1 LNQDSGA
8 PARRVTSS
16 GRESTVLWN
25 LRTDRLQEN
34 AVAAAPGQSDLEL
47 RGVSKHFGSYQA
59 LDDVSFTV
67 DRGEF
72 VAIMGPSGCG
82 KTTLLR
88 TIAGLE
94 TPDGGTIRSRGRDL
108 ESLPVHKRG
117 TRLVWQSYALFPHL
131 DVRRNIEFGL
141 TFQKLDAQTIKG
153 KVAAIAGMVQLTDF
167 LDRRVTK
174 LSGGQRQRVAIARAL
189 VTEPDLLLLDEP
201 LSALDPHL
209 RVRMQGE
216 MKRLQQ
222 RLGISFIYVTH
233 NQSEAFSMAD
243 RIVVMDKGHVDQI
256 GTPKQ
261 LCLWPK
267 TRFTAQF
274 VGTNNIIDGNVLEL
288 NGDIA
293 TIECPAGRL
302 YATLSET
309 TVTRG
314 SWPAPRS
321 TVTLVIQASKVRRQP
336 NGAPYENRVSGV
348 LTDKDFNGTQ
358 VTYFVRLPDGSEM
371 RAIVADPFSQAP
383 ISLGTIL
390 DLYWSPE
397 DSVVLGASVV
407 PSAENMPGAKTYVRL
422 GG

>member
-1 LNQDSGA
+1 M
-8 PARRVTSS
+8 ARPRAALFHY
-16 GRESTVLWN
+16 RRDPRLLWTQ
-25 LRTDRLQEN
+25 RTDRSLEEG
-34 AVAAAPGQSDLEL
+34 AVAAKAAGASDLEL
-47 RGVSKHFGSYQA
+47 RAVNKRFGPYQA

-94 TPDGGTIRSRGRDL
+94 TPDSGTIRSRGRDL
-108 ESLPVHKRG
+108 DALPVHKRG

-131 DVRRNIEFGL
+131 NVRRNIEFGL
-141 TFQKLDAQTIKG
+141 TFQKLDARTIKD
-153 KVAAIAGMVQLTDF
+153 KVAAIAEMVQLTEF

-243 RIVVMDKGHVDQI
+243 RIVVMDKGHIDQI

-274 VGTNNIIDGNVLEL
+274 VGTNNIIDGKVLEV

-293 TIECPAGRL
+293 VIECPAGCFF
-302 YATLSET
+302 ATLSDL

-321 TVTLVIQASKVRRQP
+321 TVTLVIQASKMRRQP
-336 NGAPYENRVSGV
+336 TGAPHENRVSGL
-348 LTDKDFNGTQ
+348 LTDTDFNGAQ

-371 RAIVADPFSQAP
+371 RVIVADPFAQP
-383 ISLGTIL
+383 VIELGTAL

-397 DSVVLGASVV
+397 DSVVLGASVT
-407 PSAENMPGAKTYVRL
+407 PSAENMPGSKTYARL

>member
-1 LNQDSGA
+1 
-8 PARRVTSS
+8 
-16 GRESTVLWN
+16 VLWTQRSE
-25 LRTDRLQEN
+25 LVHE
-34 AVAAAPGQSDLEL
+34 ASPPASEGPADLDL
-47 RGVSKHFGSYQA
+47 RGVGKRFGSYQA
-59 LDDVSFTV
+59 LDNVSFTV

-88 TIAGLE
+88 IIAGLE
-94 TPDGGTIRSRGRDL
+94 SPDTGTIHSRGRDL
-108 ESLPVHKRG
+108 EALPVHKRG

-131 DVRRNIEFGL
+131 NVRRNIEFGL
-141 TFQKLDAQTIKG
+141 TFQRLDAQTIKD
-153 KVAAIAGMVQLTDF
+153 KVAAIAEMVQLTEF
-167 LDRRVTK
+167 LERRVTK

-243 RIVVMDKGHVDQI
+243 RIVVMDKGQIDQV
-256 GTPKQ
+256 GTPRQ
-261 LCLWPK
+261 LCLTPK

-274 VGTNNIIDGNVLEL
+274 VGTNNIIDGKVAEV

-293 TIECPAGRL
+293 TVETSAGRFH
-302 YATLSET
+302 ATLSET

-314 SWPAPRS
+314 SWPTPRS
-321 TVTLVIQASKVRRQP
+321 TITLVIQASKVRRTP
-336 NGAPYENRVSGV
+336 NGTPNENSVRGV
-348 LTDKDFNGTQ
+348 LTDSDFNGTQ

-371 RAIVADPFSQAP
+371 RVVVADPFSQAP
-383 ISLGTIL
+383 VSLGTVI

-397 DSVVLGASVV
+397 DSIVLGPSVV
-407 PSAENMPGAKTYVRL
+407 PSAENLPGARTYARL

>member
-1 LNQDSGA
+1 VLSTQRSELVHEASPPA
-8 PARRVTSS
+8 PEGPA
-16 GRESTVLWN
+16 
-25 LRTDRLQEN
+25 
-34 AVAAAPGQSDLEL
+34 DLDL
-47 RGVSKHFGSYQA
+47 RGVGKRFGSYQA
-59 LDDVSFTV
+59 LDNVSFAV

-88 TIAGLE
+88 IIAGLE
-94 TPDGGTIRSRGRDL
+94 TPDTGTLHSRGRDL
-108 ESLPVHKRG
+108 EALPVHKRG

-131 DVRRNIEFGL
+131 NVRRNIEFGL
-141 TFQKLDAQTIKG
+141 TFQKLDAQTIKN
-153 KVAAIAGMVQLTDF
+153 KVAAIAEMVQLTEF
-167 LDRRVTK
+167 LERRVTK

-243 RIVVMDKGHVDQI
+243 RIVVMDKGQIDQV
-256 GTPKQ
+256 GTPRQ
-261 LCLWPK
+261 LCLTPK

-274 VGTNNIIDGNVLEL
+274 VGTNNIIDGKVAEV

-293 TIECPAGRL
+293 TVETSSGRL
-302 YATLSET
+302 HATLSEA

-314 SWPAPRS
+314 SWPTPRS
-321 TVTLVIQASKVRRQP
+321 TITLVIQASKVRRTP
-336 NGAPYENRVSGV
+336 NGTSNENSVRGV
-348 LTDKDFNGTQ
+348 LTDSDFNGTQ

-371 RAIVADPFSQAP
+371 RVVVADPFSQAP
-383 ISLGTIL
+383 ISLGTVI

-397 DSVVLGASVV
+397 DSIVLGPSVV
-407 PSAENMPGAKTYVRL
+407 PSAENVPGARTYARL

>member
-1 LNQDSGA
+1 
-8 PARRVTSS
+8 
-16 GRESTVLWN
+16 VLWTPRSEHSEATAG
-25 LRTDRLQEN
+25 L
-34 AVAAAPGQSDLEL
+34 ADLDL
-47 RGVSKHFGSYQA
+47 RGVSKRFGSYQA

-88 TIAGLE
+88 IIAGLE
-94 TPDGGTIRSRGRDL
+94 TPDDGTILSRGRDL
-108 ESLPVHKRG
+108 EALPVHKRG

-131 DVRRNIEFGL
+131 NVRRNIEFGL
-141 TFQKLDAQTIKG
+141 TFQKLDARTIRD
-153 KVAAIAGMVQLTDF
+153 KVAAIAEMVQLTEF

-243 RIVVMDKGHVDQI
+243 RIVVMDRGHIDQI

-261 LCLWPK
+261 LCLTPK

-274 VGTNNIIDGNVLEL
+274 VGTNNIIDGKVSEV
-288 NGDIA
+288 NGAIA
-293 TIECPAGRL
+293 TIEAPPGRFH
-302 YATLSET
+302 ATLSEA

-314 SWPAPRS
+314 SWPTPKS
-321 TVTLVIQASKVRRQP
+321 TVTLVIQAAKLRRTP
-336 NGAPYENRVSGV
+336 NGAPCENHVRGV
-348 LTDKDFNGTQ
+348 LADSDFNGTQ
-358 VTYFVRLPDGSEM
+358 VTYFVRLPDGAEM
-371 RAIVADPFSQAP
+371 RVVVADPFAQEP
-383 ISLGTIL
+383 ISLGTAL

-397 DSVVLGASVV
+397 DSIVLGASVV
-407 PSAENMPGAKTYVRL
+407 PGPENMPGAKTYARL